1 MSSRRAREKW
11 RSKVWI
17 TVYAPPY
24 FGDAK
29 IAYIPVTDPKKAMGR
44 VIETT
49 LYDLIG
55 QDIKY
60 YSIKLCFKITEV
72 DTEKRVAKTMFK
84 GHGYSR
90 EYLRSLVKRRTSMIG
105 FIKDYRTKDGYV
117 VRIFTVVFTQ
127 NRINSSKKREIR
139 LIADKILSEKVPS
152 MTYDQLAHAL
162 VLEKLASDILSEAKK
177 IARIRHLGIRKS
189 KLIRMPEEQVI
200 ELA

>member
-1 MSSRRAREKW
+1 MSSRRARERW
-11 RSKVWI
+11 RSKLWI

-29 IAYIPVTDPKKAMGR
+29 IAYIPVTDPKKAVGR

-55 QDIKY
+55 QDMKY
-60 YSIKLCFKITEV
+60 YSIKLYFKITEI
-72 DTEKRVAKTMFK
+72 DEEKKVARTIFK
-84 GHGYSR
+84 GHEYAR
-90 EYLRSLVKRRTSMIG
+90 EYLRSLVRRRTSMVD

-117 VRIFTVVFTQ
+117 VRIFTVAFTQ
-127 NRINSSKKREIR
+127 HRINTSKKHKIR
-139 LIADKILSEKVPS
+139 LIADRILSEKVPN

-162 VLEKLASDILSEAKK
+162 VLEKLASDILGEAKK

-189 KLIRMPEEQVI
+189 KLIKVPEEQVMK
-200 ELA
+200 LA